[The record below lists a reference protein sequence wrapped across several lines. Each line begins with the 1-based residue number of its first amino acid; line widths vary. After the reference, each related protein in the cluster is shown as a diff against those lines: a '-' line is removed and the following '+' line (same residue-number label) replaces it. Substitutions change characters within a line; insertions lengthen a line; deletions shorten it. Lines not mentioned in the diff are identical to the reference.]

1 MRGFGWGWDEGE
13 GSVGSA
19 SFGIRH
25 GPVPDRSNI
34 QLYIEGIQKMER
46 DTVITENHH
55 KYPLSNSKDNKNGLH
70 TCLR

>member
-25 GPVPDRSNI
+25 GPVPESNI

-46 DTVITENHH
+46 DAVITE
-55 KYPLSNSKDNKNGLH
+55 KTLSNSKDNKNGLH

>member
-25 GPVPDRSNI
+25 GPVPESKIVYRGDSENGAGCSNNRKAPQI
-34 QLYIEGIQKMER
+34 SPFQFKR
-46 DTVITENHH
+46 
-55 KYPLSNSKDNKNGLH
+55 
-70 TCLR
+70 

>member
-1 MRGFGWGWDEGE
+1 MPGFGWGWDEGE

-25 GPVPDRSNI
+25 GPVPESNI

-46 DTVITENHH
+46 DAVI
-55 KYPLSNSKDNKNGLH
+55 
-70 TCLR
+70 

>member
-46 DTVITENHH
+46 DAVITEN
-55 KYPLSNSKDNKNGLH
+55 PLSNSKDNKNGLH